1 MSVGAAAAVELHDD
15 ALRERARGRVHRLF
29 GRGHTADD
37 VTLGDGPAD
46 TKAREERLR
55 ERADRHDVRLRR
67 ERTEGRAILPAVAQQ
82 AVRIVV
88 DDDRAAA
95 RGEGAELL
103 APSLGE
109 RLARRVLE
117 VRHDEEEARANALAP
132 QRPRRGLHVEAL

>member
-15 ALRERARGRVHRLF
+15 ALRERARRRVHRLF

-37 VTLGDGPAD
+37 VTLGDGPAH

-82 AVRIVV
+82 AVWIVV

-132 QRPRRGLHVEAL
+132 QRPRRG